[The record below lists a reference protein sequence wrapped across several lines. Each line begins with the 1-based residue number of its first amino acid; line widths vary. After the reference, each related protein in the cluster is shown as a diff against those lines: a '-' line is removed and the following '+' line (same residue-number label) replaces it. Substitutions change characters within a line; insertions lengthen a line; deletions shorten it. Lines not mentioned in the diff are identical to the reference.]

1 MLNNKA
7 ITIMKNFSYTLSSNL
22 ISMIIS
28 TLVILIVPK
37 LIGVED
43 YGYWQLYLF
52 YSSYV
57 GFLHF
62 GWNDGIYLRYGG
74 KEYSELNKRLFF
86 SQFWMLV
93 IFQILVGFLIIIF
106 SNLFSTDT
114 DRLFII
120 KMTTLCMLIVNIR
133 LMLIYV
139 LESTNRIKE
148 YARITL
154 MEKVFYCCLILL
166 FLLVGFREYKILITA
181 DIIGKFIT
189 LGYAIYYC
197 RDIVFNKISVF
208 YFNIKETAN
217 NINVGI
223 KLMFAN
229 IASMFIIGVVRFGIE
244 RTWDVSTFGKVSLT
258 LSISNLLML
267 FINAVGIIMFPVL
280 RRTNQERLPVIY
292 STLRTFLMVPLLG
305 ILLVYYP
312 LEVILSAWL
321 PQYAESLKYMALLF
335 PMCIYEGK
343 MVLLINT
350 YLKTMRKEKL
360 MLSINVVS
368 VLLSIFLTIIFTQI
382 FMNLELIIVS
392 IVILL
397 AFRCILAEI
406 LLSRMLNVSVYKDIF
421 LELLLSIIFI
431 LTGWFISSWYGIA
444 IYCVIYALY
453 LLIKRR
459 DIRVTL
465 INVKHLVKR

>member
-1 MLNNKA
+1 
-7 ITIMKNFSYTLSSNL
+7 MKNFSYTLSSNL

-74 KEYSELNKRLFF
+74 KEYSELNKSLFF

-106 SNLFSTDT
+106 SNAFSTDP
-114 DRLFII
+114 DKLFII
-120 KMTTLCMLIVNIR
+120 KMTTLCMLILNVR

-166 FLLVGFREYKILITA
+166 FLLVGFREYKILIIA

-197 RDIVFNKISVF
+197 RDIVFNKISIF

-305 ILLVYYP
+305 ILLLYYP

-321 PQYAESLKYMALLF
+321 PQYTESLMYMVLLF

-360 MLSINVVS
+360 MLSINIVS
-368 VLLSIFLTIIFTQI
+368 VLLSSFLTIIFTQI

-431 LTGWFISSWYGIA
+431 LTGWFISSWFGIA
-444 IYCVIYALY
+444 IYCVTYALY